1 MSAAICGDEP
11 QPRMLLRSSGLRLL
25 ISGGDAPSTAAT
37 PASRRAHD
45 TALSAQSVHPRAP
58 ALPAHNLFHTVACQ
72 FGKLAAVHVGL
83 GHCTRQ
89 ALADPLL
96 LGSVIFLRH
105 RRASLCPTV
114 AYCKMLGDC
123 RLSRA
128 KDTPRGMR
136 PRRCSGPCRTMRSG
150 SSLEEQTRKTR
161 PQHEHYESLSSQALV
176 VYPCRRTSCSE
187 DRKSFC
193 PTRVA

>member
-1 MSAAICGDEP
+1 MSG
-11 QPRMLLRSSGLRLL
+11 RRLKRSAWARRDDAGIHSSRRPLCERSAKESKQEMTGKHSAEFPTVLVGTKPSGLDRACSQAAFDRRQGT
-25 ISGGDAPSTAAT
+25 SGQNFKA
-37 PASRRAHD
+37 
-45 TALSAQSVHPRAP
+45 
-58 ALPAHNLFHTVACQ
+58 
-72 FGKLAAVHVGL
+72 GKLVFL
-83 GHCTRQ
+83 SDCS
-89 ALADPLL
+89 LL
-96 LGSVIFLRH
+96 QNVRDG
-105 RRASLCPTV
+105 
-114 AYCKMLGDC
+114 